1 MITNWKTKLRTSISL
16 ILVMA
21 WLVAC
26 TDSITP
32 QESCDFVM
40 NSQQQRVSWKTSEK
54 LKVGVREGIYDAD
67 YVRAIEQALINWE
80 ETLGYEL
87 FDFYGILPES
97 EIGEMDIKILWIYEW
112 EDDLSREQARTLIKW
127 RGNNIYTASIGI
139 NEDDHNFFVDKARY
153 GRVDLVALLVHEIGH
168 ALGLAHV
175 DEEESVMYPELA
187 TNFDERRKPTNQDLA
202 AITCEY

>member
-1 MITNWKTKLRTSISL
+1 MITNWKTKLKTSISL
-16 ILVMA
+16 LLVLA
-21 WLVAC
+21 WLAAC
-26 TDSITP
+26 TDSIAP

-40 NSQQQRVSWKTSEK
+40 NSQQQRVSWKTSQK

-67 YVRAIEQALINWE
+67 YVRAIEQALLNWE
-80 ETLGYEL
+80 NALGYEL

-97 EIGEMDIKILWIYEW
+97 QMGDMDIKILWIYDW

-153 GRVDLVALLVHEIGH
+153 GRVDLVALIVHEVGH

-175 DEEESVMYPELA
+175 DDVSSVMYPELA
-187 TNFDERRKPTNQDLA
+187 TNFDERREPTEEDLA